1 MDSRYVK
8 AFEQIDM
15 LHSKDPKKITVDNND
30 IPYELH
36 YSNKMTSYLEKRD
49 PSATHVLRLAVRAQH
64 LCRWE
69 VPRDSYPMT
78 KAGYL

>member
-1 MDSRYVK
+1 MEDRYAK
-8 AFEQIDM
+8 ALREIDD
-15 LHSKDPKKITVDNND
+15 LHAMDPKKITVDGNE

-49 PSATHVLRLAVRAQH
+49 PSASHALQLAVRAQH

-69 VPRDSYPMT
+69 VARDSYPMT